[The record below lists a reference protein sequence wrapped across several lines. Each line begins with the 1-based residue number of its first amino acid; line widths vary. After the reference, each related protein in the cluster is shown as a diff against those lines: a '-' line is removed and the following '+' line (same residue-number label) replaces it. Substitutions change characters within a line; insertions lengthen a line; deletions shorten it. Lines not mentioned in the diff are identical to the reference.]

1 MCKRAEDFLFPPTG
15 AIGQYRKGYENGY
28 ERGKAELAEVLDKI
42 SAEIEER
49 IAVYDNWQTQREC
62 TATEANTM
70 REALAIVKK
79 YMAESEG

>member
-28 ERGKAELAEVLDKI
+28 ERGKAELDEVLDKI

-49 IAVYDNWQTQREC
+49 IDKVPMTSFREDGL
-62 TATEANTM
+62 
-70 REALAIVKK
+70 RDALEVVEKYKK
-79 YMAESEG
+79 EGAE

>member
-42 SAEIEER
+42 SAEIEHEKGKWDYLSSDTCFD
-49 IAVYDNWQTQREC
+49 IAIGVVKRYEK
-62 TATEANTM
+62 EA
-70 REALAIVKK
+70 
-79 YMAESEG
+79 EGKEVDG